1 MPADRRKFVH
11 DVSPFPLFEVW
22 LSYAHFSRS
31 VARNG
36 VQNGCADGGSRA
48 PSQVRT
54 PTQVVLTSLTF
65 PISVQLIRR
74 IDTRIPSP
82 LLSATITPSAPP
94 SLGKLADLRSPSAQ
108 NVRSLK
114 PPSSNPSRTAT
125 SARSSNR
132 EWTSVVSTPAAAANP
147 TPAATSWMTSGNSRP
162 SAPRPVTAAE
172 PVAAAR
178 PVQHDDVSGLD
189 VPDSWEDDA

>member
-1 MPADRRKFVH
+1 MP
-11 DVSPFPLFEVW
+11 PFLDP
-22 LSYAHFSRS
+22 
-31 VARNG
+31 VARDG

-54 PTQVVLTSLTF
+54 PAQAVLTGLIF
-65 PISVQLIRR
+65 LISVQLIRR
-74 IDTRIPSP
+74 IDTRIPFP
-82 LLSATITPSAPP
+82 PLSATITPSAPP

-108 NVRSLK
+108 NVRPLK

-125 SARSSNR
+125 PVGSSNR
-132 EWTSVVSTPAAAANP
+132 GWTSVVSMPAAAANS
-147 TPAATSWMTSGNSRP
+147 TPSATSRMTAGNGGP
-162 SAPRPVTAAE
+162 SAPRPAVTTTQ

-178 PVQHDDVSGLD
+178 PVQPDVSALD